1 MLNQLKLTWYSRIY
15 NLSNTASSICLL
27 NIDFSTNALER
38 EELVHFDIGSVT
50 LDYNK
55 RHHHE
60 RRSQSLKKEKEK
72 FDTPR
77 FFQRVKIST
86 LRSVWSCKK
95 GQSCSHMCVIWKC
108 LGCWLSCT
116 TITTWNFKEG
126 EKLLWFFGQQKKAEL
141 ALAGRA
147 KKHEHGNHPT
157 KVQSQQRHYNE
168 VDSTISLDSTLKTVD
183 QWSKLSNQGVPNGIM
198 AGLKLQLYPFL

>member
-1 MLNQLKLTWYSRIY
+1 MQKRPKLQPHVCDLEMSR
-15 NLSNTASSICLL
+15 A
-27 NIDFSTNALER
+27 AL
-38 EELVHFDIGSVT
+38 
-50 LDYNK
+50 
-55 RHHHE
+55 
-60 RRSQSLKKEKEK
+60 Q
-72 FDTPR
+72 
-77 FFQRVKIST
+77 Q
-86 LRSVWSCKK
+86 
-95 GQSCSHMCVIWKC
+95 
-108 LGCWLSCT
+108 LSCT

-198 AGLKLQLYPFL
+198 AEAGALALSLFMS